1 MERRGGPPSRQP
13 ARIAAAAG
21 QWGGAGGCA
30 RSQSREASASRRW
43 AGGGGSPPKGR
54 CGRAVARM
62 RGPRSLP
69 RARRISARRSANQR
83 SRHRAASSFAARPAA
98 LKQRRAA
105 SCSAF
110 VHRRPTAEAAQ
121 SPAHLTA
128 RHSLTALGVQQS
140 VTRAAQ
146 SASLPHHCS
155 LRLPRERGAAP
166 PGSPPPSALPE
177 ASVR

>member
-13 ARIAAAAG
+13 ARIAAVAG

-105 SCSAF
+105 PRLAVPLGVRTPSSDCRSCSEPRAPD
-110 VHRRPTAEAAQ
+110 RTAQPHGA
-121 SPAHLTA
+121 
-128 RHSLTALGVQQS
+128 G
-140 VTRAAQ
+140 RAAKRD
-146 SASLPHHCS
+146 SRCTVSVASTPLQ
-155 LRLPRERGAAP
+155 
-166 PGSPPPSALPE
+166 PPPAP
-177 ASVR
+177 